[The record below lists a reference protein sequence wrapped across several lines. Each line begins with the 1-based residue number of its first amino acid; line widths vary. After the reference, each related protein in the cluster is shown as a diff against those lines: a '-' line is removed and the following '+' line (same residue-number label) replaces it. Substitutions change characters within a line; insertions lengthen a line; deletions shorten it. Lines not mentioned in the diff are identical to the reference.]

1 MLICVYVCVCA
12 CVCVCERVREI
23 PVLSNHHNFMLIV
36 FSSPPPS
43 VIFFL
48 AIFTT
53 VFFSGDNELA
63 WLQLAIVLLTVV
75 PAMLLAG
82 SPNFVYSWGKW
93 YHRWQLSV
101 SMVLTVALSEK
112 WLLGEVSTTKQDEG
126 RHRYNT
132 AILKSRSFLTGAV
145 CLIRCLMFI
154 DDPVEHVLSAVL
166 VAALG
171 AVTSK
176 QPVLCFCIAIA
187 SVIGAIVKF
196 VSSLAMDRAEATGR
210 LALLAKKHLEHDY
223 EMQLLKTQ
231 AAMDAKQTA
240 EASAAS
246 TKRWAAQVAHDLGTP
261 LQGLTLAID
270 EAAAA
275 HIAGV
280 PIDQPVV
287 VAFRT
292 CFNSLT
298 QLREMMMD
306 EAKLQLGQKL
316 LPNQDTIDPI
326 RVLEDVRAMMDSKA
340 RAGEVALDF
349 NLPSSPPLP
358 HIVTD
363 PRWLSVMTTNLVS
376 NAIKNTRA
384 QIRVN
389 VHVVDAT
396 ITEKVTNATTV
407 EADRIIHAEFV
418 KAVASSR
425 FPTSSAKVHPA
436 LRVCVHDDGPGI
448 SPTVASRL
456 FGMYCHGQMRD
467 GGTGIGLHSVKVQ
480 CETLGGR
487 CGFGTSSLLG
497 GAVVWFEIPFRPD
510 MMMAA
515 TADKDSS
522 TSTTPSSSSSS
533 SSSSASVFLAS
544 GDHKDEVYSYREAA
558 DDTCSQSRATAP
570 VSPQVAPSV
579 LLVDDSPIILMMV
592 GATLVREGFTVDKAT
607 NGREGLKRMQERDYD
622 VVISDLQMPV
632 MDGFAMTCAV
642 RAREAKLP
650 GGRCQPVIVM
660 SANTTEVDIESALA
674 TGADA
679 FLAKPA
685 QPAEILG
692 AIREV
697 LQRAGYP
704 PTTLTRRLNAGGV

>member
-1 MLICVYVCVCA
+1 M
-12 CVCVCERVREI
+12 
-23 PVLSNHHNFMLIV
+23 
-36 FSSPPPS
+36 
-43 VIFFL
+43 
-48 AIFTT
+48 
-53 VFFSGDNELA
+53 A
-63 WLQLAIVLLTVV
+63 WLQLAIVLTTVV

-82 SPNFVYSWGKW
+82 RPNFVYSWGKW
-93 YHRWQLSV
+93 YHRWQLSL
-101 SMVLTVALSEK
+101 SIVLTVALSEK
-112 WLLGEVSTTKQDEG
+112 WLLREATTTEQDEG
-126 RHRYNT
+126 RRRFNT
-132 AILKSRSFLTGAV
+132 AFLQNRLFLMGV
-145 CLIRCLMFI
+145 FCMLRCLMFI

-166 VAALG
+166 IAALG
-171 AVTSK
+171 SVTSK
-176 QPVLCFCIAIA
+176 QPVLCFCIGGA
-187 SVIGAIVKF
+187 SVVGAIVKF
-196 VSSLAMDRAEATGR
+196 VTSLAMDRAEATGR

-231 AAMDAKQTA
+231 AAMDAKHTA

-280 PIDQPVV
+280 PIDQPIV

-326 RVLEDVRAMMDSKA
+326 RVLEDVRAMVASKA

-363 PRWLSVMTTNLVS
+363 PRWLSTMTTNLVS

-384 QIRVN
+384 HIRVI

-396 ITEKVTNATTV
+396 ITEKVTNATTD
-407 EADRIIHAEFV
+407 EADRIIHAESV
-418 KAVASSR
+418 KAVAAAGGAVGAAAAAIEGKGVVVASSR
-425 FPTSSAKVHPA
+425 FPASSAKVHPA

-448 SPTVASRL
+448 SPTIASRL
-456 FGMYCHGQMRD
+456 FGMFCHGQMRD

-515 TADKDSS
+515 TVDKDSS
-522 TSTTPSSSSSS
+522 TSMTLSSSSS
-533 SSSSASVFLAS
+533 SSSSASAIVAS
-544 GDHKDEVYSYREAA
+544 GDHTDEGIGDQEAE
-558 DDTCSQSRATAP
+558 DDACSQSRATAH
-570 VSPQVAPSV
+570 VSPQVAPPRRSV
-579 LLVDDSPIILMMV
+579 LLVDDSPIILLMV
-592 GATLVREGFTVDKAT
+592 GATLVREGFAVDKAT
-607 NGREGLKRMQERDYD
+607 NGREGLERMQERGYD
-622 VVISDLQMPV
+622 IVISDLQMPV

-650 GGRCQPVIVM
+650 RGRYQPVIVM
-660 SANTTEVDIESALA
+660 SANTTEEDIKTALA

-697 LQRAGYP
+697 LQRV
-704 PTTLTRRLNAGGV
+704 R